1 MGSFGRSRRNRQ
13 PVPSVDPISGK
24 PGAGQWSDRIS
35 TASWALIAGIVAM
48 LVAGLC
54 LVTERDLLLAAALV
68 AGTITLF
75 LLLARH
81 LGFLAIS
88 RSALAEKSREL
99 SVANARLDIAL
110 NNISQGPC
118 FFDGNQRLIVC
129 NGRFVEMYDLPDGR
143 VQPGTHLTEIVD
155 LRFEAGSFPAMSK
168 AAYLLWRTSVAVSSE
183 PSDTIVELKNGKVF
197 EIRHRPM
204 SDGGWVATHE
214 DITQRVRSEREAR
227 DAHKRLIEA
236 FDVVPEGLVYFDA
249 DDRYVLWNNRYSE
262 LYGKST
268 DLIVAGARFED
279 VLRAGLAKGQYPEA
293 AGREETWVADRLEKH
308 DRIDSVHEQ
317 QLVNGRWVRVEERR
331 TSSGERIG
339 VRIDITDL
347 KRREASFR
355 LLFVNNPVPMWV
367 YDLETLRFLA
377 VNGSAIEHYGYS
389 EQQFLA
395 MSVGDISAGHADQP
409 AQRALP
415 CGSENNPESVSRH
428 KKANGAVID
437 VACYVRQMEHEG
449 RDAALVAI
457 TDITANKLAEAN
469 LVHMAHHDA
478 LTSLPNRV
486 LFHKRLE
493 QTLAQTCNAAIL
505 CIDLDD
511 FKRIND
517 TLGHSVGDLLLRAV
531 ADRLRVCVAAGDIV
545 ARLGGDEFA
554 VIQRDI
560 ADPDQA
566 RDLAHRI
573 VQRVSQ
579 GFQIGQHHLAL
590 GASVGVAMTPRD
602 GDTSE
607 RLLKNADMAM
617 YRAKSAGRST
627 YCLFES
633 GMEEELQTR
642 RTFETDLREA
652 LPRQQFELHFQPT
665 FSAAS
670 STIGSVEALLRW
682 RHPQRGMVPPAE
694 FIPIAEETGAIVSL
708 GEWVLSEACLAAANW
723 PSDIKVA
730 VNLSPRQF
738 EGHALPLAVVNAL
751 QASGLP
757 AHRLELEITETVLL
771 LENDH
776 NVKLLHQL
784 RALGVSIAMDDFG
797 IGYSSLSY
805 LRSFPFDRIKID
817 RSFVSEL
824 PHNKEC
830 LAIVRAVANLAN
842 DLDIRTTAEGVET
855 AAQLECIRTAGV
867 SDVQG
872 FLLGRPITAPE
883 VSRLFRV
890 NLRSTA

>member
-1 MGSFGRSRRNRQ
+1 M
-13 PVPSVDPISGK
+13 
-24 PGAGQWSDRIS
+24 
-35 TASWALIAGIVAM
+35 AGIVVIV
-48 LVAGLC
+48 VAGLYW
-54 LVTERDLLLAAALV
+54 VFERDVALAAGL
-68 AGTITLF
+68 AGGTMVLF
-75 LLLARH
+75 LIPTRYFD
-81 LGFLAIS
+81 FLVIS
-88 RSALAEKSREL
+88 RTSLTEKSREL

-110 NNISQGPC
+110 NNISQGLC

-129 NGRFVEMYDLPDGR
+129 NKRFVEMYDLPDGR
-143 VQPGTHLTEIVD
+143 VRPGTPLIEIVD

-168 AAYLLWRTSVAVSSE
+168 AEYLSWRTSVAVSKE

-197 EIRHRPM
+197 GIRHRPL

-214 DITQRVRSEREAR
+214 DITLRVRSEREAR

-236 FDVVPEGLVYFDA
+236 FDVVPEGLVYFDK

-262 LYGKST
+262 LYGNNT

-279 VLRAGLAKGQYPEA
+279 VLRAGLAKGQYLEA
-293 AGREETWVADRLEKH
+293 VGREEAWLADRLEKH
-308 DRIDSVHEQ
+308 DQIDSVHEQ
-317 QLVNGRWVRVEERR
+317 QLVSGRWVRVEERR

-367 YDLETLRFLA
+367 YDLATLRFLA
-377 VNGSAIEHYGYS
+377 VNGSAIEHYGFS
-389 EQQFLA
+389 EQQFLS
-395 MSVGDISAGHADQP
+395 MSVGDICATDAGEPSRRTIASA
-409 AQRALP
+409 
-415 CGSENNPESVSRH
+415 SEEDPEHVSRH
-428 KKANGAVID
+428 KKADGVVID
-437 VACYVRQMEHEG
+437 VACYVRRMEHEG
-449 RDAALVAI
+449 RAAALVAI
-457 TDITANKLAEAN
+457 SDITANKLAEAN
-469 LVHMAHHDA
+469 LVYMAHHDA
-478 LTSLPNRV
+478 LTGLPNRV
-486 LFHKRLE
+486 LFHKELE
-493 QTLAQTCNAAIL
+493 ATLAQNGSAAIL

-517 TLGHSVGDLLLRAV
+517 SLGHSVGDLLLRAV
-531 ADRLRVCVAAGDIV
+531 ADRLRACVGAGDIV

-554 VIQRDI
+554 VIQKGI
-560 ADPDQA
+560 ADPDEA

-573 VQRVSQ
+573 VQRV
-579 GFQIGQHHLAL
+579 GDNFPIGQHHLVL
-590 GASVGVAMTPRD
+590 GASVGVTITPRD

-633 GMEEELQTR
+633 GMEEALRAR
-642 RTFETDLREA
+642 RSFEVDLREA
-652 LPRQQFELHFQPT
+652 LARREFELQFQPI

-670 STIGSVEALLRW
+670 SKIGSVEALLRW
-682 RHPQRGMVPPAE
+682 RHPKRGMISPVE
-694 FIPIAEETGAIVSL
+694 FIPVAEETGVIVSL
-708 GEWVLSEACLAAANW
+708 GEWVLNEACLAAANW
-723 PSDIKVA
+723 PKDIKVA
-730 VNLSPRQF
+730 VNLSPVQF
-738 EGHALPLAVVNAL
+738 KGHALPLAVVQAL
-751 QASGLP
+751 EASGLP

-776 NVKLLHQL
+776 NIRVLHQL
-784 RALGVSIAMDDFG
+784 RTLGASIAMDDFG

-817 RSFVSEL
+817 RSFVNEL
-824 PHNKEC
+824 PHNRDC

-842 DLDIRTTAEGVET
+842 DLNMRITAEGVET
-855 AAQLECIRTAGV
+855 LAQLECVRTAGV

-872 FLLGRPITAPE
+872 FLLSKPITALE
-883 VSRLFRV
+883 VSRLFDM

>member
-1 MGSFGRSRRNRQ
+1 MGSFWRRRGYRER
-13 PVPSVDPISGK
+13 VPSVNPMSGTPGRPAWSERISG
-24 PGAGQWSDRIS
+24 
-35 TASWALIAGIVAM
+35 ASQVPVAGIVITVA
-48 LVAGLC
+48 AGLYW
-54 LVTERDLLLAAALV
+54 VTERDVMLAAAIASGL
-68 AGTITLF
+68 ITL
-75 LLLARH
+75 LLMRARH
-81 LGFLAIS
+81 LGFLVIS
-88 RSALAEKSREL
+88 RNSLAEKSHEL
-99 SVANARLDIAL
+99 SVVNARLDIAL
-110 NNISQGPC
+110 NNISQGLC

-129 NGRFVEMYDLPDGR
+129 NKRFVEMYDLPDGR
-143 VQPGTHLTEIVD
+143 VHPGMPLVEIVD

-168 AAYLLWRTSVAVSSE
+168 AEYLSWRTSVAVSHE

-214 DITQRVRSEREAR
+214 DITLRVRSEREAR

-236 FDVVPEGLVYFDA
+236 FDVVPEGLVYFDK

-262 LYGKST
+262 LYDNSS

-279 VLRAGLAKGQYPEA
+279 VLRAGLANGQYPEA
-293 AGREETWVADRLEKH
+293 AGREDAWLAERLERH
-308 DRIDSVHEQ
+308 DRIDSIHEQ

-355 LLFVNNPVPMWV
+355 LLFVNNPVPMWL

-377 VNGSAIEHYGYS
+377 VNSSAIEHYGYS
-389 EQQFLA
+389 EQQFLS
-395 MSVGDISAGHADQP
+395 MSVEDLCAGNAGQP
-409 AQRALP
+409 ARRTVRSA
-415 CGSENNPESVSRH
+415 SEVDPEHLSRH
-428 KKANGAVID
+428 KKADGAVID

-449 RDAALVAI
+449 RAAALVAI

-486 LFHKRLE
+486 LFHKKLE
-493 QTLAQTCNAAIL
+493 ETLVQKRSAAIL

-531 ADRLRVCVAAGDIV
+531 ADRLRDCVGTDDIV

-554 VIQRDI
+554 VIQRAI
-560 ADPDQA
+560 SDPDQA
-566 RDLAHRI
+566 RDMAHRI
-573 VQRVSQ
+573 VQRVSH
-579 GFQIGQHHLAL
+579 GFQIGQHNLVL
-590 GASVGVAMTPRD
+590 GASVGVAITPRD
-602 GDTSE
+602 GETSE

-617 YRAKSAGRST
+617 YRAKSAGRRT

-633 GMEEELQTR
+633 DMEQELQER

-652 LPRQQFELHFQPT
+652 LARQEFELRFQPT

-670 STIGSVEALLRW
+670 SKVGSVEALLRW
-682 RHPQRGMVPPAE
+682 RHPARGMISPAE
-694 FIPIAEETGAIVSL
+694 FIPVAEETGIIVSL
-708 GEWVLSEACLAAANW
+708 GEWVLNEACLAAANW
-723 PSDIKVA
+723 PKHINVA
-730 VNLSPRQF
+730 VNLSPLQF
-738 EGHALPLAVVNAL
+738 KGNALPLAVVKAL

-776 NVKLLHQL
+776 NVKILHQL

-817 RSFVSEL
+817 RSFVNAL
-824 PHNKEC
+824 PHNRDC

-842 DLDIRTTAEGVET
+842 DLNMRTTAEGVET
-855 AAQLECIRTAGV
+855 VAQLDCVRNAAV

-872 FLLGRPITAPE
+872 FLLSRPITALE
-883 VSRLFRV
+883 VSRLFQM